1 MSEYDHEPIKGLPGH
16 LPEGEHILWQG
27 APDWKLFFAH
37 ALHVRI
43 CALYFVGLGA
53 IALAQG
59 KMVSATGIAIS
70 AILLM
75 LLFAGFAYAAAR
87 TTIYTLTNKR
97 IVLRIGIALNS
108 CINLPLSQI
117 ESADLKILRGPM
129 KPDAGS
135 IVLHLKGL
143 PKLGYWLL
151 WPHARSLRIFR
162 PQPMLRAIPD
172 AAGVA
177 QQLLAATQ
185 KIQAVAPA
193 DAISPAKA
201 PAPMLGVPA

>member
-1 MSEYDHEPIKGLPGH
+1 MSEYDYEPIAGLPGH

-27 APDWKLFFAH
+27 GPDWKLFFAS
-37 ALHVRI
+37 ALHVRLS
-43 CALYFVGLGA
+43 ALYFVLLGA
-53 IALAQG
+53 IALVQG
-59 KMVSATGIAIS
+59 KMNSVMGIAIS
-70 AILLM
+70 AVLLM
-75 LLFAGFAYAAAR
+75 LLFAGFAWAVAR
-87 TTIYTLTNKR
+87 TTIYTLTNRR

-117 ESADLKILRGPM
+117 DAADLKQLRGT
-129 KPDAGS
+129 AGS

-151 WPHARSLRIFR
+151 WPHARSLRLLR

-177 QQLLAATQ
+177 QTLLAATQ

-193 DAISPAKA
+193 AAKSPAKA
-201 PAPMLGVPA
+201 PAPLIGAPA